1 MSDAHQ
7 NHEEIRDSEPAPQKD
22 RPGRSEDAPLKVVD
36 RRFWARQEGAEAGA
50 EAAETAPP
58 STRPKLVEEL
68 EARLRDTQARLH
80 DVLVAVQKADKEN
93 DEFRERLRRDVER
106 RVSLAKAGLFRDLL
120 EVADNLERALA
131 AAAVVPTAT
140 AAGALGAS
148 ASSITSELSRGVGQ
162 VLSQLR
168 RLLAA
173 HGIEE
178 IDVAGLPFDPEVA
191 EAIEVREVSAVE
203 SDGHVIEIT
212 QRGYRFAGQTLRPA
226 RVVVAKA
233 ARTPPRSEGF
243 PRAESES

>member
-7 NHEEIRDSEPAPQKD
+7 NHEESRDSEPAPQKD
-22 RPGRSEDAPLKVVD
+22 RPGGSEDAPLKVVD

-68 EARLRDTQARLH
+68 EARLRDTQARLR

-93 DEFRERLRRDVER
+93 DEFRERLRLDVER

-131 AAAVVPTAT
+131 AAAVSPS
-140 AAGALGAS
+140 AA
-148 ASSITSELSRGVGQ
+148 SELSRGVGQ

-178 IDVAGLPFDPEVA
+178 IDVAGLPFDPELA
-191 EAIEVREVSAVE
+191 EAIEVREVSAAE
-203 SDGHVIEIT
+203 SDGRVLEVA
-212 QRGYRFAGQTLRPA
+212 QRGYRHAGQTLRPA
-226 RVVVAKA
+226 RVVVARA
-233 ARTPPRSEGF
+233 ARIPPRSEGS